1 MDKYQGKYRIPS
13 TRATFWDY
21 GSNAP
26 YFVTICTKNREY
38 SFGDVINGEMVLSEI
53 GKIADEC
60 WLAIPDHFPFV
71 KLHNHII
78 MPNHVHGIIVIDKD
92 ISESANIAVAE
103 TQNAETQNLAS
114 QPKSANSDSPQNRFG
129 PQSKNLASIVR
140 GFKIGVTKGG
150 RLIDPNFAWQPRYH
164 DIIIRDDRAFQNIA
178 NYIADNPARWGK
190 DKFKIE

>member
-1 MDKYQGKYRIPS
+1 MDKFQGKYRIPS

-38 SFGDVINGEMVLSEI
+38 SFGDVVNGEMILSEI

-78 MPNHVHGIIVIDKD
+78 MPNHVHGIIIIDKD
-92 ISESANIAVAE
+92 ISESANIAAE

-114 QPKSANSDSPQNRFG
+114 QPESANSDSPKNRFG

-164 DIIIRDDRAFQNIA
+164 DIIIRDDRAFQNIS
-178 NYIADNPARWGK
+178 NYIVDNPARWEK
-190 DKFKIE
+190 DKFKIG